1 MFTKS
6 DVHSSWC
13 KHECEEKWV
22 GGEKAGTTQQLMGN
36 SVPVGRAALFP
47 RRSAIARE
55 DRSLLLPVNKH
66 LILEQILRIKC
77 VPIKQEPL
85 SLHFTG
91 SVDTPNV
98 TGASSSFSSRLRL
111 FPPIFKTPV
120 FWCLINCRHLWPQND
135 TLLGSILLEYGF
147 QSSHMKIT
155 IEGAFT
161 YHIKY
166 ISEEPYYV
174 YSGI

>member
-1 MFTKS
+1 MVQT
-6 DVHSSWC
+6 
-13 KHECEEKWV
+13 WV
-22 GGEKAGTTQQLMGN
+22 WRE
-36 SVPVGRAALFP
+36 VGRGREGRHNPATDGQQCSCGESSPLPTQIGF
-47 RRSAIARE
+47 ARE

-66 LILEQILRIKC
+66 LILEQILGIKC

-85 SLHFTG
+85 SPHFTG

-120 FWCLINCRHLWPQND
+120 FWCLINCRHLWPQNN